1 MEQPPVKPFR
11 LRGWNLRPN
20 GLPYSDGVTLV
31 NGTRQEDRIMRR
43 FAGFLMTAAVLAL
56 ALGCGTKDSTES
68 GGGGSGS
75 GGGSSS
81 IEGTYTLVKM
91 EAGGVD
97 LLAFETKM
105 KGKGKEE
112 DRTVKVT
119 ADTII
124 LKDEGKDDPATY
136 KLDPSKNPKEIDLV
150 GKKGPKGQEK
160 EQKMYGI
167 YKVEGDNLSLC
178 LSDKAETR
186 PKDFKTSKD
195 DKSMTML
202 MVLQK
207 KK

>member
-1 MEQPPVKPFR
+1 M
-11 LRGWNLRPN
+11 
-20 GLPYSDGVTLV
+20 
-31 NGTRQEDRIMRR
+31 
-43 FAGFLMTAAVLAL
+43 AVLAL
-56 ALGCGTKDSTES
+56 ALGCGKKDSTES
-68 GGGGSGS
+68 GGGGSG
-75 GGGSSS
+75 GGSAS

-97 LLAFETKM
+97 LLEFETKM

-119 ADTII
+119 ADKII
-124 LKDEGKDDPATY
+124 MKDEGKEDPATY

-167 YKVEGDNLSLC
+167 YKVEGDNLSIC
-178 LSDKAETR
+178 LSDKAESR

-195 DKSMTML
+195 DMTML